1 MPNFQNGRVPNPNYE
16 REDVNQFSQIS
27 EFTNDV
33 YIYGTLYADIY
44 GRDIIFDDLT
54 EFTDVLVER
63 NFKVIGL
70 STFIGP
76 VDMEY
81 LTVHQQFNVGAIGTV
96 FVAISSTSEE
106 EGLVS
111 GRVGIGTTQPAGKF
125 QVGSDCLI
133 VTEDPCA
140 VGIGTTQPDNRFQ
153 VGAGDTSF
161 NVTDLGLVGIGNT
174 QPIDKLQI
182 NNGTKSVVVTG
193 LGTVGIR
200 TTPAGN
206 FV

>member
-44 GRDIIFDDLT
+44 GSDIIFDDLV
-54 EFTDVLVER
+54 EFFDVRVKNDLIVDK
-63 NFKVIGL
+63 NLFVGGV

-96 FVAISSTSEE
+96 FVAISSTS
-106 EGLVS
+106 LS
-111 GRVGIGTTQPAGKF
+111 
-125 QVGSDCLI
+125 LI
-133 VTEDPCA
+133 H
-140 VGIGTTQPDNRFQ
+140 I
-153 VGAGDTSF
+153 
-161 NVTDLGLVGIGNT
+161 
-174 QPIDKLQI
+174 
-182 NNGTKSVVVTG
+182 
-193 LGTVGIR
+193 
-200 TTPAGN
+200 
-206 FV
+206 